1 MVVLVVVIEVIVM
14 HFLLCVSKN
23 TNVKSESEATT
34 VEDNNQYL
42 GEGWPSYDD
51 FLDDDTTAPALTHEE
66 ILAQLMVLQMVQ
78 AAARPE
84 GSIAV
89 VEITPVVATA
99 ASAHPD
105 RPTPAATSDST
116 VQSPAGDRPVSPE
129 TTSGAQ
135 TPNSVGVEGDYIH
148 SFRGPSR

>member
-1 MVVLVVVIEVIVM
+1 MLAGLLVDSVSTADDAHSIR
-14 HFLLCVSKN
+14 VSKN
-23 TNVKSESEATT
+23 TNNL
-34 VEDNNQYL
+34 EDNNQYL

-51 FLDDDTTAPALTHEE
+51 FLDDDTTAPALTREE
-66 ILAQLMVLQMVQ
+66 ILQQLLVLQMVQ
-78 AAARPE
+78 AAARPA

>member
-1 MVVLVVVIEVIVM
+1 MLAGLLVDSVSTADDAHSIR
-14 HFLLCVSKN
+14 VSKN
-23 TNVKSESEATT
+23 TNNL
-34 VEDNNQYL
+34 EDNNQYL

-51 FLDDDTTAPALTHEE
+51 FLDDDTTAPALTREE
-66 ILAQLMVLQMVQ
+66 ILQQLLVLQMVQ
-78 AAARPE
+78 AAARPA

-105 RPTPAATSDST
+105 RPTPAATSDSI

>member
-1 MVVLVVVIEVIVM
+1 MFAGLLVDSVSTSDDAHSIR
-14 HFLLCVSKN
+14 VSKN
-23 TNVKSESEATT
+23 TNN

-51 FLDDDTTAPALTHEE
+51 FLDADTTAPALTREE
-66 ILAQLMVLQMVQ
+66 ILEQLLVLQMVQ
-78 AAARPE
+78 AAARPV

>member
-1 MVVLVVVIEVIVM
+1 MA
-14 HFLLCVSKN
+14 
-23 TNVKSESEATT
+23 NVKSESDEATT

-66 ILAQLMVLQMVQ
+66 MLAQLMALQMLQ
-78 AAARPE
+78 EAAARPG
-84 GSIAV
+84 GSITV
-89 VEITPVVATA
+89 VQITPDVVTA

-105 RPTPAATSDST
+105 RPTPPATSDST
-116 VQSPAGDRPVSPE
+116 VQSPAGDRPASPE

-135 TPNSVGVEGDYIH
+135 TPNSVEVEGDYIY